1 MNCDLTLH
9 NISGLCDSTG
19 VSYTKFLQLSECP
32 TCSTHPVQPTEVHEC
47 VRGCLGLSDLHF
59 IITWTQ
65 IVWMLACPSMS
76 CECADAALQGHQVQ
90 TGKQSNE
97 NNYLSVCMSTSE
109 YNTSM
114 MITCWQK
121 RNFRFTVQTTVLR
134 GSSTNPER
142 PADPELP
149 QLSLG
154 MLMHF
159 IWAEKQRPQ

>member
-9 NISGLCDSTG
+9 NISTLRDSTG

-32 TCSTHPVQPTEVHEC
+32 TCSPHPVQPTEVHEC

-59 IITWTQ
+59 VITWTQ
-65 IVWMLACPSMS
+65 IVWMLVCPVIS

-114 MITCWQK
+114 MITCWQ
-121 RNFRFTVQTTVLR
+121 RETSDLQ
-134 GSSTNPER
+134 S
-142 PADPELP
+142 
-149 QLSLG
+149 
-154 MLMHF
+154 
-159 IWAEKQRPQ
+159 RPQSSGFLALIQWDLLTQSIHSFRLAC